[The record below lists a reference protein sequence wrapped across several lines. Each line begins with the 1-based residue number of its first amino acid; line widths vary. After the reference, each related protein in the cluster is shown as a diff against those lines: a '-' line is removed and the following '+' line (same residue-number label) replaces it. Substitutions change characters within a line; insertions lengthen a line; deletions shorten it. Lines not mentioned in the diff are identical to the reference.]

1 MAKPKLRNLP
11 DLSDLAVP
19 GTAIAVR
26 ATPKAARAG
35 LSRDGDRIRISVTT
49 APEAGK
55 ANEAVRAVL
64 AAAMRVA
71 PSRLRLLRGHSARD
85 KTFVFD

>member
-19 GTAIAVR
+19 GTRIAVR
-26 ATPKAARAG
+26 ATPKAARTA
-35 LSRDGDRIRISVTT
+35 LKCDGGRIAISVTV

-71 PSRLRLLRGHSARD
+71 PSRLTLTRGQSARD
-85 KTFVFD
+85 KQFIYD